1 MPAVTGVSV
10 SVVSVMSIRVL
21 ESYRE
26 SYLVGVVI
34 VVCRSFSR
42 RKLKREHF
50 CLSKSKFISPCMVI
64 DVLGYLVMIS
74 SMAACMSDR
83 KVWYVCASC
92 FGLLYMCIM
101 VCRGL
106 FFCFVVCICCIIVA
120 VFRIFI
126 SVINVSCRS
135 FFVYIDMSVS
145 CLAV

>member
-10 SVVSVMSIRVL
+10 SVVSVMSMRVL
-21 ESYRE
+21 VLYRE

-74 SMAACMSDR
+74 
-83 KVWYVCASC
+83 Y
-92 FGLLYMCIM
+92 G
-101 VCRGL
+101 
-106 FFCFVVCICCIIVA
+106 
-120 VFRIFI
+120 
-126 SVINVSCRS
+126 
-135 FFVYIDMSVS
+135 
-145 CLAV
+145 CLHV